1 MFTAL
6 EHFQEGGL
14 MMYPI
19 LAMNLTAWA
28 IALERIFALYIAVRE
43 NKHAL
48 LSGIQKHILK
58 GDIQAAIRFLGNQR
72 QGPLARIIKAGLMK
86 VNKTDKEV
94 QAALDEASLREVPYI
109 EKRTGHLAVVA
120 NASTLVGLLGTIVGM
135 IDCFAGVA
143 NADPAQKAVIL
154 SKGISEAM
162 NCTAFGLLTA
172 IPALLTYG
180 VLQART
186 QHVIEGVNE
195 SVVSTLN
202 LVLANRQLF
211 KNVNLETPGGTPAP
225 AAARAGR

>member
-120 NASTLVGLLGTIVGM
+120 NASVLVGLLGTIVGM

-143 NADPAQKAVIL
+143 NADPAQKAIIL

-162 NCTAFGLLTA
+162 NCTAFGLMIALMSL
-172 IPALLTYG
+172 IGFALLNGKT
-180 VLQART
+180 QALNDD
-186 QHVIEGVNE
+186 INE
-195 SVVSTLN
+195 ATVQVLN
-202 LVLANRQLF
+202 LVVNNRA
-211 KNVNLETPGGTPAP
+211 KVNLQSVP
-225 AAARAGR
+225 AAA

>member
-1 MFTAL
+1 MMTLF
-6 EHFQEGGL
+6 HHYVEGGFMMHFILL
-14 MMYPI
+14 MGLVI
-19 LAMNLTAWA
+19 WA
-28 IALERIFALYIAVRE
+28 IAFERMFALYIAVRE

-109 EKRTGHLAVVA
+109 EKRTGHLAVLA
-120 NASTLVGLLGTIVGM
+120 NTATLVGLLGTIVGM
-135 IDCFAGVA
+135 IGCFAGVA
-143 NADPAQKAVIL
+143 NADPSQKAIIL

-172 IPALLTYG
+172 IPGLLLYAM
-180 VLQART
+180 LQART
-186 QHVIEGVNE
+186 QHVLDSINE

-211 KNVNLETPGGTPAP
+211 KNVNLESTGTPAP
-225 AAARAGR
+225 AKSRA

>member
-1 MFTAL
+1 MYTAL
-6 EHFQEGGL
+6 EHFREGGL

-120 NASTLVGLLGTIVGM
+120 NASVLVGLLGTIIGM

-172 IPALLTYG
+172 IPALLAYG

-211 KNVNLETPGGTPAP
+211 KNVNLETPAGTPAP
-225 AAARAGR
+225 AASRAAR